1 MFGVAQAQTPFN
13 HTTFNPTGSVV
24 DAGADTL
31 TVDFPSWNV
40 AVGIQPVITKVSGTV
55 AGTSILYGSID
66 GSNYVA
72 TGDTLTNTNIAKN
85 TKIIKLTTP
94 VYRKYR
100 IITTGSGTM
109 SATTAAYITG
119 LKN

>member
-1 MFGVAQAQTPFN
+1 MFGVAHAQTAFN
-13 HTTFNPTGSVV
+13 HTTFNPTGSVIDTGV
-24 DAGADTL
+24 DTL
-31 TVDFPSWNV
+31 TIEFPSWNV

-66 GSNYVA
+66 GTNYVA
-72 TGDTLTNTNIAKN
+72 TGDTLTNTNVSKN
-85 TKIIKLTTP
+85 TKIIKLSTP